1 MKTISLNIYQFNE
14 LEPEAKQ
21 KAINHFSDI
30 NVNYDWWKDVYS
42 DAETIGLKITESDWT
57 YRAHAK
63 GSIIGTHEETARL
76 IMENHGK
83 ECNTYKLADCFL
95 SRLTALSDLAVKEER
110 DLEEEINDRKDEFLN
125 NLLDEYAR
133 IIQRQSEELTSDE
146 AIIEGIEANEYEFL
160 KSGEFFPESK
170 YKN

>member
-1 MKTISLNIYQFNE
+1 MKTISINIYQFNE
-14 LEPEAKQ
+14 LEQEAKQ
-21 KAINHFSDI
+21 KAIQHFSDI
-30 NVNYDWWKDVYS
+30 NVMHNWWDHLYE

-95 SRLTALSDLAVKEER
+95 SRFTALSDLAVKEER

-133 IIQRQSEELTSDE
+133 IIQRQSEELTSE
-146 AIIEGIEANEYEFL
+146 QAIIEAIEANEYYFTED
-160 KSGEFFPESK
+160 GEYFHTSD
-170 YKN
+170 